1 MSEKEEK
8 KESVIWN
15 LFSFLLVQKKPKK
28 KQTPEE
34 KELQKHYKHVEPK
47 HVKKEEV
54 STFI

>member
-1 MSEKEEK
+1 MSEK
-8 KESVIWN
+8 KESVIENW
-15 LFSFLLVQKKPKK
+15 LSFLFKAKKPKK

-47 HVKKEEV
+47 HVKKEEI

>member
-34 KELQKHYKHVEPK
+34 KELQKHYKHV
-47 HVKKEEV
+47 KKEEV

>member
-8 KESVIWN
+8 KESVIKNW
-15 LFSFLLVQKKPKK
+15 FSFLFVPKK
-28 KQTPEE
+28 KETKKE

-47 HVKKEEV
+47 HVKKEEI

>member
-8 KESVIWN
+8 KESLIEG
-15 LFSFLLVQKKPKK
+15 LFSFLFNPKK
-28 KQTPEE
+28 KQTKKE

-47 HVKKEEV
+47 HVKKEEI